1 MGFKIVKTQLEVLY
15 CLPAIHVC
23 ISEIIKMSLPHADL
37 AFLSAC
43 QTATGAE
50 ALPEEVVHSAAE
62 MPGAGYRGVIATMW
76 SIMDR
81 GAPRIADDVY
91 AHLLKDTKRDHTRA
105 ASALHLAVQDIC
117 ADHREKSFLS
127 RVPIR
132 A

>member
-1 MGFKIVKTQLEVLY
+1 
-15 CLPAIHVC
+15 
-23 ISEIIKMSLPHADL
+23 MSLPHADL

-50 ALPEEVVHSAAE
+50 ALPEEAVHPAAE
-62 MPGAGYRGVIATMW
+62 MPGARYRGVTATMW

-81 GAPRIADDVY
+81 GAPRIVY

-105 ASALHLAVQDIC
+105 ASALHLAVQDIR

-127 RVPIR
+127 RVPVS